1 MIKKLN
7 SKGIKELIKIFKK
20 IHADNSREE
29 REPFQGDNYLY
40 TLMPTNPDNFNEIC
54 DKIFMSEIK
63 PILLAI
69 RGEDEEWLSNE
80 STFLF
85 FRDKLGKATPLK
97 LKEYLDNVVEK
108 SNNYFDYLLILF
120 EKGYTH
126 FNSAGLNWFTSKH
139 IFNDYVNLEVIIDIK
154 EIRVKKPY
162 ITVKEKKIF
171 DKIEYC
177 WRIKDYEEIYSKN
190 YTILVELMQWYLG
203 REIKNKSKNIRES
216 LKWILSDH
224 DISKLEPFL
233 KGIVDKFDGI
243 IKDFFIMRCMLG
255 KQQGITE
262 ENKEWMGSFENSLK
276 INQKVCSRITIDLLK
291 TIHNA
296 IVVSKNKKKC
306 C

>member
-1 MIKKLN
+1 
-7 SKGIKELIKIFKK
+7 
-20 IHADNSREE
+20 
-29 REPFQGDNYLY
+29 
-40 TLMPTNPDNFNEIC
+40 
-54 DKIFMSEIK
+54 MSEIK